1 MTVGT
6 EAASMTI
13 KTSVFLLFLIRS
25 FFREGAI
32 AKLNIY
38 MALVDAEWYL
48 TAIFESG
55 KELQIAGDS

>member
-1 MTVGT
+1 
-6 EAASMTI
+6 MTI

-25 FFREGAI
+25 FFRESAI